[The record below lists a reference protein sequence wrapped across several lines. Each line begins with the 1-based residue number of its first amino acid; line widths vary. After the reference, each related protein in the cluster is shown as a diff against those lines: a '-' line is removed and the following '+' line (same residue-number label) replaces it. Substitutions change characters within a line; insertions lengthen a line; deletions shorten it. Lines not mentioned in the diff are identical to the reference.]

1 MCDKP
6 VDDDTIAH
14 YLKLLNFTDM
24 KARVSTLSGG
34 NKRKINILIG
44 LLSQPK
50 ILILDEPTVG
60 IDLKSRYDI
69 HQLLNQMKSSCLII
83 LTTHI

>member
-1 MCDKP
+1 MPQDIALFEHMSAQENIQFFKSLCDKP

-60 IDLKSRYDI
+60 ID
-69 HQLLNQMKSSCLII
+69 
-83 LTTHI
+83 